1 MFTIVDFN
9 NFWSP
14 SGGGVRRYHLQKM
27 AFYEKL
33 AAEQQPN
40 LSETESAQ
48 VLSVFVMPD
57 SKTFTEK
64 KSESLIIEHVEA
76 YRFPGKWE
84 YRFIWKPSQ
93 IKPILQ
99 KYQPQVIEVGSPYIL
114 PTMVRRAAKKIVPD
128 AVLLSFWHADFPIT
142 YVQRPIENVIGKKF
156 GEATGKSIGN
166 ICKKI
171 AFWYARRE
179 FKKFDGIQ
187 VSCNEVLERLDKNK
201 LPKSHW
207 IPLGCDIEMF
217 SPSRRDD
224 TLVKKLKDGNLER
237 LTIFFPHRFCEEK
250 GIELLLGAYPI
261 LCERLG
267 IEPALVFAGTGPYL
281 PQVQEAVKQYR
292 HIQYAG
298 FISSIDEMA
307 RLYASVDLG
316 LALSGWETFGLSIL
330 ESMASGNAQIGAST
344 GAAAEHIEKSHAG
357 ITLKIRTPEAL
368 ADTIVNLYHS
378 DMQAMKQNAR
388 AYAEKFSW
396 TDCFKRQL
404 LLYQQ
409 IYKQKRKS

>member
-33 AAEQQPN
+33 S
-40 LSETESAQ
+40 SESEEQ

-64 KSESLIIEHVEA
+64 KSDSLVIEHVEA
-76 YRFPGKWE
+76 FRFPGKWE
-84 YRFIWKPSQ
+84 YRFLWKPSQ
-93 IKPILQ
+93 IEPVLA
-99 KYQPQVIEVGSPYIL
+99 KYKPQVIEIGSPYLL
-114 PTMVRRAAKKIVPD
+114 PTMVRRAAKKIVPE

-142 YVQRPIENVIGKKF
+142 YVQRPVTNKF
-156 GEATGKSIGN
+156 GKALGN
-166 ICKKI
+166 LSKNV
-171 AFWYARRE
+171 AFWYARQE
-179 FKKFDGIQ
+179 FKHFDGIQ
-187 VSCNEVLERLDKNK
+187 VSCNEVLRRLDRHK
-201 LPKSHW
+201 LPTSHW
-207 IPLGCDIEMF
+207 IPLGCDIQMF
-217 SPSRRDD
+217 SPSKRDES
-224 TLVKKLKDGNLER
+224 LVQKLKDGNPDR

-261 LCERLG
+261 LCEKLG
-267 IEPALVFAGTGPYL
+267 CEPALVFAGTGPYL
-281 PQVQEAVKQYR
+281 PQVQEAVEKYP

-307 RLYASVDLG
+307 RHYASVDLG

-330 ESMASGNAQIGAST
+330 ESMACGNAQIGAST
-344 GAAAEHIEKSHAG
+344 GAAAEHIRESGAG
-357 ITLKIRTPEAL
+357 VVLKERTPQAL
-368 ADTIVNLYHS
+368 ADAIVELYHS
-378 DMQAMKQNAR
+378 DMAAMKQKAR

-396 TDCFKRQL
+396 ADCFKRQL
-404 LLYQQ
+404 ELYKL
-409 IYKQKRKS
+409 IYNQKRTK

>member
-33 AAEQQPN
+33 S
-40 LSETESAQ
+40 SESEEQ

-64 KSESLIIEHVEA
+64 KSDSLVIEHVEA
-76 YRFPGKWE
+76 FRFPGKWE
-84 YRFIWKPSQ
+84 YRFLWKPPQ
-93 IKPILQ
+93 IEPVLA
-99 KYQPQVIEVGSPYIL
+99 KYKPQVIEVGSPYLL
-114 PTMVRRAAKKIVPD
+114 PTMVRRAAKKIVPE

-142 YVQRPIENVIGKKF
+142 YVQRPVANKF
-156 GEATGKSIGN
+156 GKALGN
-166 ICKKI
+166 LSKNV
-171 AFWYARRE
+171 AFWYARQE
-179 FKKFDGIQ
+179 FKRFDGIQ
-187 VSCNEVLERLDKNK
+187 VSCNEVLRRLDRHK
-201 LPKSHW
+201 LPTSHW
-207 IPLGCDIEMF
+207 IPLGCDIQMF
-217 SPSRRDD
+217 SPSKRDES
-224 TLVKKLKDGNLER
+224 LVQKLKDGNPDR

-261 LCERLG
+261 LCEKLG
-267 IEPALVFAGTGPYL
+267 CEPALVFAGTGPYL
-281 PQVQEAVKQYR
+281 PQVQEAIEKYP

-307 RLYASVDLG
+307 RHYASVDLG

-330 ESMASGNAQIGAST
+330 ESMACGNAQIGAST
-344 GAAAEHIEKSHAG
+344 GAAAEHIRESGAG
-357 ITLKIRTPEAL
+357 VVLKERTPQAL
-368 ADTIVNLYHS
+368 ADAIVELYHS
-378 DMQAMKQNAR
+378 DMATMKQKAR

-396 TDCFKRQL
+396 ADCFKRQL
-404 LLYQQ
+404 ELYKL
-409 IYKQKRKS
+409 IYNQKRTK

>member
-33 AAEQQPN
+33 S
-40 LSETESAQ
+40 SESEQ

-64 KSESLIIEHVEA
+64 KSDSLIIEHVEA
-76 YRFPGKWE
+76 FRFPGKWE
-84 YRFIWKPSQ
+84 YRFLWKPSQ
-93 IKPILQ
+93 IEPVLA
-99 KYQPQVIEVGSPYIL
+99 KYKPQVIEVGSPYLL
-114 PTMVRRAAKKIVPD
+114 PTMVRRAAKKIVPE

-142 YVQRPIENVIGKKF
+142 YVQRPVANKF
-156 GEATGKSIGN
+156 GKALGN
-166 ICKKI
+166 LSKNV
-171 AFWYARRE
+171 AFWYARQE
-179 FKKFDGIQ
+179 FKRFDGIQ
-187 VSCNEVLERLDKNK
+187 VSCNEVLRRLDRHK
-201 LPKSHW
+201 LPTSHW
-207 IPLGCDIEMF
+207 IPLGCDIQMF
-217 SPSRRDD
+217 SPSKRDES
-224 TLVKKLKDGNLER
+224 LVQKLKDGNPDR

-261 LCERLG
+261 LCEKLG
-267 IEPALVFAGTGPYL
+267 CEPALVFAGTGPYL
-281 PQVQEAVKQYR
+281 PQVQEAVEKYP

-307 RLYASVDLG
+307 RHYASVDLG

-330 ESMASGNAQIGAST
+330 ESMACGNAQIGAST
-344 GAAAEHIEKSHAG
+344 GAAAEHIRESGAG
-357 ITLKIRTPEAL
+357 IVLKERTPQAL
-368 ADTIVNLYHS
+368 ADAIVELYHS
-378 DMQAMKQNAR
+378 DMAAMKQKAR

-396 TDCFKRQL
+396 ADCFKRQL
-404 LLYQQ
+404 ELYKL
-409 IYKQKRKS
+409 IYNQKRTK

>member
-33 AAEQQPN
+33 S
-40 LSETESAQ
+40 SESEEQ

-64 KSESLIIEHVEA
+64 KSDSLVIEHVEA
-76 YRFPGKWE
+76 FRFPGKWE
-84 YRFIWKPSQ
+84 YRFLWKPSQ
-93 IKPILQ
+93 IEPVLA
-99 KYQPQVIEVGSPYIL
+99 KYKPQVIEVGSPYLL
-114 PTMVRRAAKKIVPD
+114 PTMVRRAAKKIVPE

-142 YVQRPIENVIGKKF
+142 YVQRPVTNKF
-156 GEATGKSIGN
+156 GKALGN
-166 ICKKI
+166 LSKNV
-171 AFWYARRE
+171 AFWYARQE
-179 FKKFDGIQ
+179 FKRFDGIQ
-187 VSCNEVLERLDKNK
+187 VSCNEVLRRLDRHK
-201 LPKSHW
+201 LPTSHW
-207 IPLGCDIEMF
+207 IPLGCDIQMF
-217 SPSRRDD
+217 SPSKRDES
-224 TLVKKLKDGNLER
+224 LVQKLKDGYPDR

-261 LCERLG
+261 LCEKLG
-267 IEPALVFAGTGPYL
+267 CEPALVFAGTGPYL
-281 PQVQEAVKQYR
+281 PQVQEAVEKYP

-307 RLYASVDLG
+307 RHYASVDLG

-330 ESMASGNAQIGAST
+330 ESMACGNAQIGAST
-344 GAAAEHIEKSHAG
+344 GAAAEHIRESGAG
-357 ITLKIRTPEAL
+357 VVLKERTPQAL
-368 ADTIVNLYHS
+368 ADAIVELYHS
-378 DMQAMKQNAR
+378 DMAAMKQKAR

-396 TDCFKRQL
+396 ADCFKRQL
-404 LLYQQ
+404 ELYKL
-409 IYKQKRKS
+409 IYNQKRTK